1 MTSKGEPRSQHTTE
15 RPRSK
20 GLSNVSLGL
29 TIVAVLAVGIFLISQ
44 GLRPNVAAQPTS
56 SAPPGESAEASSADT
71 STRSPDPMTAQPSTG
86 LVGVFPGPDARI
98 PQDAP
103 PLIPNLRIEALAA
116 AAEAEGMKCESL
128 AGTDQ
133 EGSGGYTLACEG
145 QDPAGHAMLSLSVAY
160 FTLDGVWVISFSV
173 WPDAPGA
180 VASGSTAAHLM
191 SSIGRLAS
199 GEVTKS
205 WILARLDDGSDRETY
220 SRTEGPVRVEVQIGV
235 NGGRGLYVLAAD
247 N

>member
-1 MTSKGEPRSQHTTE
+1 MNE
-15 RPRSK
+15 RPRSNQ
-20 GLSNVSLGL
+20 LSTVSLGL
-29 TIVAVLAVGIFLISQ
+29 ALVAVLAVGAFVVSQ
-44 GLRPNVAAQPTS
+44 GQQQGVAAKPTS
-56 SAPPGESAEASSADT
+56 SAPPVETTEASPADT
-71 STRSPDPMTAQPSTG
+71 SPPSSDPMTAQPSAG
-86 LVGVFPGPDARI
+86 LVGVFPESDAKI
-98 PQDAP
+98 PPDAP

-116 AAEAEGMKCESL
+116 AAAAEGMKCESL

-145 QDPAGHAMLSLSVAY
+145 EDPAGHAMLSLTVAY

-173 WPDAPGA
+173 WPDAPEA
-180 VASGSTAAHLM
+180 VASSSTAAHLM

-220 SRTEGPVRVEVQIGV
+220 SRTEGPVRVEVQIGA
-235 NGGRGLYVLAAD
+235 NGGRGLYVIAAG